1 MRKILFPIILV
12 FLFSSL
18 INAQEGE
25 VTPEA
30 TENAILV
37 STEPIYSV
45 EGDGVILNI
54 YFNTL
59 KQGRVG
65 LLGLQGDNI
74 QSATASMSLRTVD
87 FFQIEGREGWWAL
100 LAIDMGQTIRLYD
113 LTVMIEIDGWD
124 EPQIL
129 LTRFNV
135 VSGRFISQAVQLA
148 PNNELLRL
156 IEPEVEEAEFARIF
170 EVANAIT
177 EIALWDEN
185 SFIPPSPNAELT
197 SPFGASRLFNEE
209 LETVHTGW
217 DFNAI
222 TGTPLLASATGEVVF
237 AGALDI
243 RGNYVLVNH
252 GQGVYSGY
260 AHMSVI
266 YVTQGQQVSEGQ
278 VLGLVGST
286 GRSSSAHAH
295 FETIVNGTWVDSA
308 DFVQMYL
315 P

>member
-1 MRKILFPIILV
+1 MRKTLILLFCIILFTSVIY
-12 FLFSSL
+12 
-18 INAQEGE
+18 AQEA
-25 VTPEA
+25 TSEA
-30 TENAILV
+30 TEDAVVV
-37 STEPIYSV
+37 SAEPVFSV
-45 EGDGVILNI
+45 EGDGVVLDL

-59 KQGRVG
+59 RQGRAG
-65 LLGLQGDNI
+65 LIGLRGENI
-74 QSATASMSLRTVD
+74 ESATATLSLNTVD
-87 FFQIEGREGWWAL
+87 FFQIEGREGWWAFV
-100 LAIDMGQTIRLYD
+100 AIDMGQTVRLYD
-113 LTVMIEIDGWD
+113 LTVTIIIEGQN

-135 VSGRFISQAVQLA
+135 ASGGFISQPVQLA
-148 PNNELLRL
+148 PDDELLRL

-170 EVANAIT
+170 EAAGTIT
-177 EIALWDEN
+177 DTTLWSEN
-185 SFIPPSPNAELT
+185 SFVPPSPNAQLT
-197 SPFGASRLFNEE
+197 SPFGASRIFNEE

-222 TGTPLLASATGEVVF
+222 TGTPLLATADGEVAL
-237 AGALDI
+237 AGAFDI

-266 YVTQGQQVSEGQ
+266 YVTQGQTVSEGQ

-295 FETIVNGTWVDSA
+295 FEMIVNGVWVDSV
-308 DFVQMYL
+308 DFVQMYV

>member
-1 MRKILFPIILV
+1 MRKILLPIILV
-12 FLFSSL
+12 FLFASL
-18 INAQEGE
+18 IHAQEAE
-25 VTPEA
+25 ITPEA
-30 TENAILV
+30 TENTITV
-37 STEPIYSV
+37 STEPVYSV
-45 EGDGVILNI
+45 EGDGVILDV

-59 KQGRVG
+59 QQGRVG
-65 LLGLQGDNI
+65 LLGLRGEAI
-74 QSATASMSLRTVD
+74 QSARATLSLRTME
-87 FFQIEGREGWWAL
+87 FFQLEGREGWWTL
-100 LAIDMGQTIRLYD
+100 LAINMGQAIRLYD
-113 LTVMIEIDGWD
+113 LTITIELDGWD

-135 VSGRFISQAVQLA
+135 VNGRFISQAVQLA
-148 PNNELLRL
+148 PDDELLRL

-170 EVANAIT
+170 EATSIT
-177 EIALWDEN
+177 EEALWSEN
-185 SFIPPSPNAELT
+185 SFIAPSPNAELT
-197 SPFGASRLFNEE
+197 SPFGASRLFNDE

-222 TGTPLLASATGEVVF
+222 TGTPLLSLADGKVAL
-237 AGALDI
+237 AGAFDI

-260 AHMSVI
+260 AHMSVV
-266 YVTQGQQVSEGQ
+266 YVTQGQSVSEGQ

-295 FETIVNGTWVDSA
+295 FETIVNGVWVDSV
-308 DFVQMYL
+308 DFVQMYI

>member
-1 MRKILFPIILV
+1 MRKILFSIILI
-12 FLFSSL
+12 FLFASL
-18 INAQEGE
+18 INAQDAE

-30 TENAILV
+30 TENAVLI
-37 STEPIYSV
+37 STEPVYSV
-45 EGDGVILNI
+45 EGDGVILDV

-65 LLGLQGDNI
+65 LLGLRGENI
-74 QSATASMSLRTVD
+74 QSATASMSLSRVE

-113 LTVMIEIDGWD
+113 LTVTIELDGWD

-148 PNNELLRL
+148 PDDELLRL
-156 IEPEVEEAEFARIF
+156 IEPEVEEMEFSRIF

-177 EIALWDEN
+177 ENAFWGEN

-222 TGTPLLASATGEVVF
+222 TGTPLLATAAGEVVF
-237 AGALDI
+237 AGGLDI

-252 GQGVYSGY
+252 GQSVYSGY
-260 AHMSVI
+260 AHMSVV
-266 YVTQGQQVSEGQ
+266 YVTQGQAVSEGQ

-295 FETIVNGTWVDSA
+295 FEMIVNGVWVDSV
-308 DFVQMYL
+308 DFVQMYV